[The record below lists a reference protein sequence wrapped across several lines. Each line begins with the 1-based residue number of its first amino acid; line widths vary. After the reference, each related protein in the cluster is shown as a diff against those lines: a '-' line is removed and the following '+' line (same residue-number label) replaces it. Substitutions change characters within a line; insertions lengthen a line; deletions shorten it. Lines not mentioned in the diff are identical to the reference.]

1 MELGLILWI
10 FKSPGFNLQDY
21 RGLRA
26 KTRDGGLILNKPR
39 VSLIKL
45 PREGVSGDS
54 NR

>member
-1 MELGLILWI
+1 MQE
-10 FKSPGFNLQDY
+10 Y

-45 PREGVSGDS
+45 PHEGVSGDS
-54 NR
+54 NH